1 MAKLKGFLKDDD
13 SAVRYWGAIGIL
25 NRGAAAVG
33 SSVAELKAALKDT
46 SVYVRVAA
54 AYGLGKHGKGR
65 ELQRT
70 GIDVLL
76 SEAPWQGEQSVF
88 GSMVALNALDKLDG
102 KAAYAK
108 DRIAK
113 FPTSGGNSPDG
124 YVGNLLTKTLSDLG
138 IEKPAVKKQRKRQP
152 KKAK

>member
-1 MAKLKGFLKDDD
+1 
-13 SAVRYWGAIGIL
+13 
-25 NRGAAAVG
+25 
-33 SSVAELKAALKDT
+33 
-46 SVYVRVAA
+46 
-54 AYGLGKHGKGR
+54 
-65 ELQRT
+65 
-70 GIDVLL
+70 
-76 SEAPWQGEQSVF
+76 
-88 GSMVALNALDKLDG
+88 MVALNALDKLDG

-124 YVGNLLTKTLSDLG
+124 RYNGYVGNLLTKTLSDLG